1 LTREPPSSRVA
12 PMDINQMI
20 ESEVRTRVA
29 AELRR
34 LLTMVEGRSSKP
46 VKKPGKRS
54 GRPVTEVARE
64 ELSRGARTFG
74 ELWTAVEKAGGSKF
88 ALKSALG
95 KGRERGEFAFD
106 GTTYALKGAPK
117 RKKPSPGG
125 KGTPNAGV
133 VTP

>member
-1 LTREPPSSRVA
+1 
-12 PMDINQMI
+12 MDINQMI
-20 ESEVRTRVA
+20 ESEVRTRLA

-34 LLTMVEGRSSKP
+34 LLTLVEGSSGASSKP
-46 VKKPGKRS
+46 GIKRGKRS
-54 GRPVTEVARE
+54 GRPVTVVARE

-74 ELWTAVEKAGGSKF
+74 ELWTAVEKTGGSKF

-133 VTP
+133 ATP